1 MFNLFI
7 IVFLFFFNIYLEI
20 RDIEVGWIRGEE
32 MRVLLMYFEFRKEW
46 KILVVNIVNFICVY
60 LV

>member
-32 MRVLLMYFEFRKEW
+32 MRVLSMYFEFCKEW